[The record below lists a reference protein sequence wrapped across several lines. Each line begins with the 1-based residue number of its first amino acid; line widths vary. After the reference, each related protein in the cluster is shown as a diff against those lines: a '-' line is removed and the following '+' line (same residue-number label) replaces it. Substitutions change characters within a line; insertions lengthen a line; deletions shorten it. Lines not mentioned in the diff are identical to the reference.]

1 MSKKFNYSK
10 QFNKNEELT
19 KPMQEQLQPIPEP
32 VQEPEVP
39 QTPVQEQPPV
49 IRKGVVANCDKLNV
63 REEASK
69 DADVVSVIT
78 KGTIVDIYVEV
89 PDWYEIET
97 ANGNIKG
104 YCMAQFIE
112 LR

>member
-49 IRKGVVANCDKLNV
+49 IRKGVVICERLNV
-63 REEASK
+63 RKGCSK
-69 DADVVSVIT
+69 DTDVVSVIT
-78 KGTIVDIYVEV
+78 KGTIVDIYGET

-97 ANGNIKG
+97 ANGKIKG
-104 YCMAQFIE
+104 YCMAQHIE

>member
-10 QFNKNEELT
+10 QFDKNEELT
-19 KPMQEQLQPIPEP
+19 KPMQEQLQPIPDP

-49 IRKGVVANCDKLNV
+49 IRKGVVVNCDRLNI
-63 REEASK
+63 RERCTKES
-69 DADVVSVIT
+69 DVVSIIS
-78 KGTIVDIYVEV
+78 KGTIVDIYGEV

-97 ANGNIKG
+97 ANGKIKG
-104 YCMAQFIE
+104 YCMAEFIE

>member
-1 MSKKFNYSK
+1 MSKKHFNYSK

-19 KPMQEQLQPIPEP
+19 KPMQEQLQPIPDP

-49 IRKGVVANCDKLNV
+49 IRKGVVICERLNV
-63 REEASK
+63 RKGCSK
-69 DADVVSVIT
+69 DTDVVSVIT
-78 KGTIVDIYVEV
+78 KGTIVDIYGEA
-89 PDWYEIET
+89 PDWYDIET
-97 ANGNIKG
+97 ANGKIKG
-104 YCMAQFIE
+104 YCMAQHIE

>member
-10 QFNKNEELT
+10 QFNKNEELP
-19 KPMQEQLQPIPEP
+19 KPMQEQLQPIPDP

-39 QTPVQEQPPV
+39 QTPIQEQPPV
-49 IRKGVVANCDKLNV
+49 IRKGVVICERLNV
-63 REEASK
+63 RKGCSK
-69 DADVVSVIT
+69 DTDVVSVIT
-78 KGTIVDIYVEV
+78 KGTIVDIYGET

-97 ANGNIKG
+97 ANGKIKG
-104 YCMAQFIE
+104 YCMAQHIE